1 MLHHLFGCATFRYLA
16 FPLSISLG
24 LSGCGRDKP
33 GLNRAHFA
41 AATSAWGLDFAHTS
55 GARGDYFLFE
65 TMGAGAAFFDYDD
78 DGLVDLYLVDG
89 FDLPDWTRQIVPIN
103 LARQDQEGYWVTED
117 YAPPLRFEGQADSA
131 MYVLLQ
137 ATSQNPQHNR
147 LYRNQGLDRFA
158 DVTQEAGVGDT
169 GYGMGC
175 AVGDYDN
182 DGHADLYVT
191 NYGPNALYHN
201 QGDGRFNNVTEE
213 AGVGDPHWSTSAA
226 FVDYD
231 QDGDLDLYV
240 VNYLDFTLKNNRIC
254 GGSLDARSEVGG
266 RVRKIAPE
274 RRTYCSPR
282 RYNGAPDVLYR
293 NEGNGCFI
301 DITREAGVFSLFGKG
316 LGITTGDLDDD
327 GAIDLYIANDGTRN
341 FLYHNDGDGSFT
353 DIALRA
359 GAAYNAAGQAEAG
372 MGVDAGDFDND
383 GDLDLFATHFS
394 HESNTLY
401 RNDGANTFADISE
414 EAGLAQP
421 SLPFLGF
428 GTFFFDADNDGDL
441 DLFVANGHVRD
452 RVQLIQPDLRYAQT
466 NQLFENTSGGAYID
480 ASAFSG
486 PIFQDAHVSRGA
498 AFADI
503 DNDGDL
509 DVLVTNCNEPARLY
523 RNQLTSG
530 AHWLS
535 LRLIGTR
542 ANRDAIGARV
552 RLTCGAR
559 TQVREVHTS
568 GTYLS
573 ANDVRLHFGLGNC
586 TEVDGLEIRWPD
598 GSRQEM
604 RRVPI
609 DQVLVVEQR

>member
-1 MLHHLFGCATFRYLA
+1 MLPHLFGCATFCYLA
-16 FPLSISLG
+16 IPLSMALG
-24 LSGCGRDKP
+24 LSGCARDKP

-41 AATSAWGLDFAHTS
+41 EATVSGLQFTHTS

-78 DGLVDLYLVDG
+78 DGLVDLYLVNG
-89 FDLPDWTRQIVPIN
+89 FDLPAWTRQIVPIN

-131 MYVLLQ
+131 MYALSQ
-137 ATSQNPQHNR
+137 ATSQNPQRNR
-147 LYRNQGLDRFA
+147 LYRNQGGGRFA
-158 DVTQEAGVGDT
+158 DVTHKAGVGDT

-201 QGDGRFNNVTEE
+201 QGNGRFADVTHK

-240 VNYLDFTLKNNRIC
+240 VNYLDFTLENNRIC
-254 GGSLDARSEVGG
+254 GGFLDARSEVGG

-282 RYNGAPDVLYR
+282 RYNGAPDILYR
-293 NEGNGCFI
+293 NEGNGRFV

-316 LGITTGDLDDD
+316 LGITIGDLDDD

-341 FLYHNDGDGSFT
+341 FLYRNNGDGSFT
-353 DIALRA
+353 DSALRA
-359 GAAYNAAGQAEAG
+359 GAAYNAAGQAEAS

-394 HESNTLY
+394 RESNTLY

-421 SLPFLGF
+421 SLSFLGF

-452 RVQLIQPDLRYAQT
+452 RVRLIEPDLRYAQS
-466 NQLFENTSGGAYID
+466 NQLFENTSAGTYID

-486 PIFQDAHVSRGA
+486 PIFQDAYVSRGA

-509 DVLVTNCNEPARLY
+509 DILVTNCNGPARLY
-523 RNQLTSG
+523 CNQLASR

-542 ANRDAIGARV
+542 TNRDAIGARV
-552 RLTCGAR
+552 RLTCGTR

-573 ANDVRLHFGLGNC
+573 ANGVRLHFGLGDC

-604 RRVPI
+604 QRVPV
-609 DQVLVVEQR
+609 DRFLVVEQR